1 MKTLISYYQE
11 TKEKLKSQLEA
22 AETIEEVVKIAQN
35 YINYLTDFNSEYIKG
50 LTPPQARLARTML
63 KALYESIG
71 VLQTVKLQERTS
83 NSASQNNTSHQNNTT
98 FHNSFSG
105 VNISQIAS
113 NSLSPLKKLVETQK
127 NLNNLTSPQYYK
139 QVLLQP
145 LRANRVVASSLM
157 AAGLAGTLEGGLS
170 WGLLGAIIGGIT
182 GGMFGKVVGQQPDSE
197 ENNSQENNSEKNN
210 IWKKPEI
217 ESVTI
222 ESKLG
227 VDINYLLSQF
237 YQAFQSIDLSVA
249 AYANRSKEEKVS
261 LPGLENNLD
270 LLEYLQELM
279 ADSLDEE
286 IQLPVSV
293 RRRIEQAT
301 TILRHYGIEA
311 LVYQHTQEQHADTID
326 DLMFYFEPSIDPEI
340 TEYITLK
347 HALVKDGR
355 VLLPGCVIEP
365 ASHTV
370 S

>member
-1 MKTLISYYQE
+1 MKTLISHYQE

-35 YINYLTDFNSEYIKG
+35 EINSLTEFNSEYIKG

-63 KALYESIG
+63 KALHESIG
-71 VLQTVKLQERTS
+71 VLQTVKLQEDIP
-83 NSASQNNTSHQNNTT
+83 NSASPNNT

-105 VNISQIAS
+105 VNITQIAS

-127 NLNNLTSPQYYK
+127 NLNNLTSPEYYK
-139 QVLLQP
+139 QALLQP

-182 GGMFGKVVGQQPDSE
+182 GGMFGKVVGNKPESE
-197 ENNSQENNSEKNN
+197 ENN
-210 IWKKPEI
+210 IWTKPEI
-217 ESVTI
+217 NEPVTI
-222 ESKLG
+222 ESKLE
-227 VDINYLLSQF
+227 VDINSLLSQL
-237 YQAFQSIDLSVA
+237 YQTFQSIDSSVA
-249 AYANRSKEEKVS
+249 AYANRSKEEKTS

-286 IQLPVSV
+286 IQLPVSI

-311 LVYQHTQEQHADTID
+311 LVYQHTQEDDTD
-326 DLMFYFEPSIDPEI
+326 TAEDLMFYFEPSIDSDN

-365 ASHTV
+365 A
-370 S
+370 

>member
-1 MKTLISYYQE
+1 MKTLISHYQE

-22 AETIEEVVKIAQN
+22 AQTIEEVVKIAQN
-35 YINYLTDFNSEYIKG
+35 QINSLTDFNSEYIKG

-71 VLQTVKLQERTS
+71 VLQAVKLEEHIL
-83 NSASQNNTSHQNNTT
+83 NSASQDNTAHK
-98 FHNSFSG
+98 SFSG
-105 VNISQIAS
+105 LNLTQIAS
-113 NSLSPLKKLVETQK
+113 NSLSPLKKIADTQK
-127 NLNNLTSPQYYK
+127 NLNNLTSPNYYK

-145 LRANRVVASSLM
+145 LRTNRVVASSLM

-182 GGMFGKVVGQQPDSE
+182 GGMFGKVVGQKPESE
-197 ENNSQENNSEKNN
+197 ENN
-210 IWKKPEI
+210 IWTKPET
-217 ESVTI
+217 ESTI
-222 ESKLG
+222 VKSKLK
-227 VDINYLLSQF
+227 VDINYLLSQL

-311 LVYQHTQEQHADTID
+311 LVYQHTQEQDADPTD

-340 TEYITLK
+340 TKYITLK

>member
-1 MKTLISYYQE
+1 MKTLISHYQE
-11 TKEKLKSQLEA
+11 IKQKLQSQFEA
-22 AETIEEVVKIAQN
+22 AETVEEIVKIAQN
-35 YINYLTDFNSEYIKG
+35 EVNYLANLDSEYIKG

-63 KALYESIG
+63 KALHESIG
-71 VLQTVKLQERTS
+71 ILQAVKLEEHTL
-83 NSASQNNTSHQNNTT
+83 
-98 FHNSFSG
+98 HNATQKSLPG
-105 VNISQIAS
+105 VNLTELAS
-113 NSLSPLKKLVETQK
+113 KSLSPLKKIADTQK
-127 NLNNLTSPQYYK
+127 NLQNLTSPDYYK

-145 LRANRVVASSLM
+145 LRSNRLVASSLM

-182 GGMFGKVVGQQPDSE
+182 GGMFGKVVGQQPSPEEE
-197 ENNSQENNSEKNN
+197 ENNFSE
-210 IWKKPEI
+210 PETETVAV
-217 ESVTI
+217 ESRL
-222 ESKLG
+222 K
-227 VDINYLLSQF
+227 VDINYLLSQL

-249 AYANRSKEEKVS
+249 AYANKRKEEKVS
-261 LPGLENNLD
+261 LPGLESNLD

-279 ADSLDEE
+279 ADALDEE

-301 TILRHYGIEA
+301 TILRHYGVEA
-311 LVYQHTQEQHADTID
+311 RVYQPNQEQDAGVMD
-326 DLMFYFEPSIDPEI
+326 DLMFYFEPSLDP
-340 TEYITLK
+340 TVREYITLK